1 MRIPRCI
8 RLSSTLTSFKLITFV
23 DASKSAFG
31 AVVYA
36 RFEYEQS
43 CPPTCRLLASKNK
56 VAPLVPVTVP
66 RLELMAA
73 ITGLRLTQTV
83 IRVLEIPMITV
94 TFYSDSLDVLWWI
107 RGHGKDFR
115 AFVANRV
122 GEIQMFSDPQQWQ
135 HVATEQNPADL
146 VSRGVN
152 VEDLKENALW
162 WNGPD

>member
-1 MRIPRCI
+1 M
-8 RLSSTLTSFKLITFV
+8 S
-23 DASKSAFG
+23 
-31 AVVYA
+31 
-36 RFEYEQS
+36 
-43 CPPTCRLLASKNK
+43 
-56 VAPLVPVTVP
+56 
-66 RLELMAA
+66 
-73 ITGLRLTQTV
+73 
-83 IRVLEIPMITV
+83 TV

-162 WNGPD
+162 WNGPDWLLKKEDNWPRVSDDNPPTEMKESRKPTVLASHSLSRRMEIKPKSVLILDASRLHLRTSRSSSVQHAEEGESGIWKSTTSRRNP